1 MGADEF
7 TPRLGRPGDRG
18 ARAAGRYGAR
28 VRRAAKRLAKPK
40 AKQKFSGER
49 IGRGSAAAR
58 MAQMRVHRFAK
69 SRMRRVVV
77 KIHIARAGKGPNNHT
92 GRAAFRAHVKYIQ
105 RDGVSLENERGERT
119 GGDLYNRERERLDD
133 CDFLA
138 RSEGDPHQFR
148 IILSPEDADQL
159 GDFRDYTREV
169 MVQAEKDLGTRL
181 DWVAVDH
188 HNTGHPHTHVVIR
201 GRDGAGRDLVIARD
215 YLTQGLR
222 ARAQEI
228 AMERLGPRRDLEIA
242 RGAAREVE
250 AGRVTGIDRR
260 LTGLARDNVVEI
272 EPARSANGRFERTLT
287 LRRLGFLESQG
298 LAEKIGPARWRLA
311 FRWEEQLRALAL
323 ERDIIRSIAA
333 VAGKEFAAR
342 DIKMLDGTSGKPG
355 RILGRVVASGPADE
369 LRDTRFLVI
378 DGADGKVWRISP
390 GDLAPGGVLPAGAIV
405 EARAAPK
412 RARQSDRTIARIAGA
427 NAGVYSDA
435 LHAADDPSASKVYI
449 EAHKRRLEALRRAG
463 IVARDADGSW
473 GIGHDFL
480 DRAAQYEAARGGG
493 VKIEVKSW
501 IDLGSQVKQRAPT
514 WLDDVT
520 AGDFGETGFGA
531 EIAAAK
537 ARRTMFLRR
546 EGLWSEEAGG
556 LDAAARRRL
565 AESELAEA
573 GASQA
578 RRIGKT
584 YRAFEANGSFDGVF
598 ERSIDLAQGRFA
610 LIARSKEFTLV
621 PWRPEIEKYRSAALM
636 VHRSGKGI
644 EWAPGRARGIGR

>member
-28 VRRAAKRLAKPK
+28 VRRVVKRLAKPK
-40 AKQKFSGER
+40 AKAKFSGER

-58 MAQMRVHRFAK
+58 MSQMRSHPFAK
-69 SRMRRVVV
+69 FRMRRAVV
-77 KIHIARAGKGPNNHT
+77 KVHIARAGKGI

-105 RDGVSLENERGERT
+105 RDGVSLENERGERS
-119 GGDLYNRERERLDD
+119 GGDLYNRDRERLEDS
-133 CDFLA
+133 DFLA
-138 RSEGDPHQFR
+138 RSEHDPHQFR

-159 GDFRDYTREV
+159 GDLKDYTREV
-169 MVQAEKDLGTRL
+169 MAQAEKDLGTRL

-242 RGAAREVE
+242 RGSVREVE
-250 AGRVTGIDRR
+250 AERVTGIDRR
-260 LTGLARDNVVEI
+260 LARLAHNNIVGI
-272 EPARSANGRFERTLT
+272 APAAGASGRFERTLS
-287 LRRLGFLESQG
+287 LRRLSFLESQG
-298 LAEKIGPARWRLA
+298 LAEKIGAARWRLA
-311 FRWEEQLRALAL
+311 AGWEKRLRALAL
-323 ERDIIRSIAA
+323 ERDVIRSIAA
-333 VAGKEFAAR
+333 AAGKELAAR
-342 DIKMLDGTSGKPG
+342 DIATFDGTAGKPD

-378 DGADGKVWRISP
+378 DGADGKVWRVSP
-390 GDLAPGGVLPAGAIV
+390 GDVAPGAMPPPGAIV

-412 RARQSDRTIARIAGA
+412 HARRSDRTIARIADSNRGR
-427 NAGVYSDA
+427 YSDA
-435 LHAADDPSASKVYI
+435 LHAADDPSASKAYI

-473 GIGHDFL
+473 RIGRDFL
-480 DRAAQYEAARGGG
+480 DRAARYEAARGG

-501 IDLGSQVKQRAPT
+501 IDLEAQVERCAPT
-514 WLDDVT
+514 WLDDVNESEIGG
-520 AGDFGETGFGA
+520 AGLGA

-537 ARRTMFLRR
+537 ARRAMFLKR
-546 EGLWSEEAGG
+546 EGLWSEESGGIDAGT
-556 LDAAARRRL
+556 RMRL
-565 AESELAEA
+565 AVAELAEA
-573 GASQA
+573 GESQA

-584 YRAFEANGSFDGVF
+584 YLAFEAGGSFDGVF
-598 ERSIDLAQGRFA
+598 ERSVDLAQGRFA
-610 LIARSKEFTLV
+610 LIARSKEFTMV
-621 PWRPEIEKYRSAALM
+621 PWRPEIEKYRGAALM
-636 VHRSGKGI
+636 VQRSGKGI
-644 EWAPGRARGIGR
+644 EWTPGRARGIGR